1 VTARK
6 GLRGQLTGT
15 TKRKYKVNDN
25 DAEDTPF
32 ITARDLAFSN
42 WSEDPAIRRLINLA
56 TERPDPDSVETLVL
70 SAFEAAWSGGYRYA
84 ND

>member
-1 VTARK
+1 
-6 GLRGQLTGT
+6 
-15 TKRKYKVNDN
+15 VNDN
-25 DAEDTPF
+25 DSDDSPF
-32 ITARDLAFSN
+32 IAARDIAFAN

-56 TERPDPDSVETLVL
+56 AEKPDLDSIEALVL